1 MRQDQGLRRFAPRSS
16 NEGSKKIGSHIPD
29 RWPYWLAKV
38 IDESAWKPVTIGG
51 LVKLAQETSVDA
63 VSTALSFVFEDGV
76 LSLENP
82 MGWLR
87 QTARAVHTERNPEV
101 TW

>member
-1 MRQDQGLRRFAPRSS
+1 MSQGLRRSAPRSS
-16 NEGSKKIGSHIPD
+16 KEGSRKIGSHIPD

-38 IDESAWKPVTIGG
+38 EDEAAWKPVTIGG

-63 VSTALSFVFEDGV
+63 VSTALGFAMQDE

-87 QTARAVHTERNPEV
+87 QAARGIHQQRNPE
-101 TW
+101 WSP